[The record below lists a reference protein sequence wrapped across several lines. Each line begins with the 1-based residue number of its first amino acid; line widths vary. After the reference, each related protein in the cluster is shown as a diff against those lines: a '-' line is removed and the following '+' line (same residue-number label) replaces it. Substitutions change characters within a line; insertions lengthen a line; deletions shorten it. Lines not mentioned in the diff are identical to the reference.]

1 MRITGLGSGMDID
14 YMVKEMMTAERI
26 PLDKLSQKKA
36 WTEWQK
42 DAYRSTNLAL
52 TSFRSAFEGL
62 RFSSAFNAYT
72 ASTSGTAAT
81 ARATGATVPGSYE
94 ITVQSLAQSAKVH
107 SATEI
112 KETDGTKTKGTSA
125 VGTAGTITIKDG
137 SGAVVGTA
145 VDITDT
151 MTMAEVASKIQTA
164 TAGQTTELRAGF
176 DDTTS
181 RFFFSTKNMGDN
193 QNFTIEFSTPEL
205 GERVLGEPGIQQL
218 STATAGTTNVTAAAN
233 GSFLYDGIPVTG
245 LTTNTAT
252 VNGLTVDLKAVGTST
267 VTVSSNTDAP
277 FESIKKAITAY
288 NEMIE
293 KFEKQVTE
301 TRYRDFPPLTD
312 EQRKEMSESEVKLW
326 EEKAKSGL
334 LRSDPILR
342 DTLTSLRRAFS
353 DPVEGLPAGAL
364 NTLSAIGISTGNFRE
379 GGKLNID
386 ETKLRQALAEKPDE
400 VKQLFTAKTGATG
413 VAERVYKEVNESVRK
428 LSARAGAPNSLS
440 DNSALTQRLKSMD
453 QQIRTWQ
460 DRLVGIEDRYWKQ
473 FSAMESAMNQMN
485 QQSSWIQQ
493 NMMGGF

>member
-14 YMVKEMMTAERI
+14 YMVKEMMAAEKI
-26 PLDKLSQKKA
+26 PLDKLSQKKT

-72 ASTSGTAAT
+72 ASTSGTSAS

-94 ITVQSLAQSAKVH
+94 ITVQSLAQSAKLH
-107 SATEI
+107 TATEL
-112 KETDGTKTKGTSA
+112 KESDGSKTKGTSA
-125 VGTAGTITIKDG
+125 IGTAGTITLKDAT
-137 SGAVVGTA
+137 GAVIGTPIE
-145 VDITDT
+145 VTDT
-151 MTMAEVASKIQTA
+151 MTMADVAAKMQSS
-164 TAGQTTELRAGF
+164 TAGNPTELRAGF

-181 RFFFSTKNMGDN
+181 RFFLSTKNMGDN

-205 GERVLGEPGIQQL
+205 GERVLGQAGVQQV
-218 STATAGTTNVTAAAN
+218 STATAGTANVTAAAD
-233 GSFLYDGIPVTG
+233 GSFSYDGIPVTG

-252 VNGLTVDLKAVGTST
+252 VNGLTIDLKATGTST

-312 EQRKEMSESEVKLW
+312 EQRKEMSESEIKLW
-326 EEKAKSGL
+326 DEKAKSGL
-334 LRSDPILR
+334 LRSDPLLR
-342 DTLTSLRRAFS
+342 DALTNLRRAFS

-400 VKQLFTAKTGATG
+400 VMQLFTAKTGTTG
-413 VAERVYKEVNESVRK
+413 VAERVYKELNDSVKK
-428 LSARAGAPNSLS
+428 LSSRAGAPNSLT

>member
-42 DAYRSTNLAL
+42 DAYRSTNLSL

-72 ASTSGTAAT
+72 ASTTGTTAS

-94 ITVQSLAQSAKVH
+94 ITVQSLAQSAKLH
-107 SATEI
+107 TATEL
-112 KETDGTKTKGTSA
+112 KEGDGTKTKGTSTT
-125 VGTAGTITIKDG
+125 GTAGTITIKDA
-137 SGAVVGTA
+137 SGAIIGTPID
-145 VDITDT
+145 VTDT
-151 MTMAEVASKIQTA
+151 MTMTEVATKMQSSTS
-164 TAGQTTELRAGF
+164 GNSTEVRVSF
-176 DDTTS
+176 DNTTS
-181 RFFFSTKNMGDN
+181 RFFLSTKGMGAD

-205 GERVLGEPGIQQL
+205 GERILGQPGMQQV
-218 STATAGTTNVTAAAN
+218 STATAGTANVTAAAN

-245 LTTNTAT
+245 LTSNTTT
-252 VNGLTVDLKAVGTST
+252 VNGLTVDLKAIGTST

-353 DPVEGLPAGAL
+353 DPVAGLPAGAL

-386 ETKLRQALAEKPDE
+386 EAKLRQALAEKPDE
-400 VKQLFTAKTGATG
+400 VMQLFTAKTGATG
-413 VAERVYKEVNESVRK
+413 VAERVYKEVNDSVKK
-428 LSARAGAPNSLS
+428 LSSRAGAPNSLT

-453 QQIRTWQ
+453 LQIRTWQ